1 MSTTSDA
8 KSIDPK
14 QTRIEKL
21 KLRLLRKRR
30 IDPASGCW
38 IWTGTKDRTGGGVI
52 WVDGVRVGVRR
63 LAWAHW
69 RGTALP
75 RAISPG
81 CGNSSCFNPDHLE
94 PHKRSTGI
102 WLPLGAFSVAE
113 DDNGAPKTHC
123 KSGHALSLENTYTDY
138 RGRRHCRLCLLE
150 FKANYKKRNRPAK
163 EE

>member
-30 IDPASGCW
+30 VDPASGCW
-38 IWTGTKDRTGGGVI
+38 IWTGTRDRTGGGVI

-75 RAISPG
+75 RAISPS
-81 CGNSSCFNPDHLE
+81 CGDSACFNPDHLE

-102 WLPLGAFSVAE
+102 WLPFSAFSVEA
-113 DDNGAPKTHC
+113 DSRGQPRTHC
-123 KSGHALSLENTYTDY
+123 KNNHPLTPENVYTD
-138 RGRRHCRLCLLE
+138 RHGWRHCRLCMAQW
-150 FKANYKKRNRPAK
+150 KAASKKRNRPAK